1 MNYTNY
7 NIEVPEG
14 VELYYFGIKRECLG
28 SYRIVYEMTINGE
41 KHIGSESTNDSHL
54 WDDWD
59 EDDPVWYENAA
70 QSAFDLVINL
80 LS

>member
-1 MNYTNY
+1 MNFTKH
-7 NIEVPEG
+7 NIELPEG
-14 VELYYFGIKRECLG
+14 VELYYFGIKREGHG

-41 KHIGSESTNDSHL
+41 KHIGSEPTNDSHL

-59 EDDPVWYENAA
+59 EEQPVWYENAA
-70 QSAFDLVINL
+70 QSAFDHVYEL